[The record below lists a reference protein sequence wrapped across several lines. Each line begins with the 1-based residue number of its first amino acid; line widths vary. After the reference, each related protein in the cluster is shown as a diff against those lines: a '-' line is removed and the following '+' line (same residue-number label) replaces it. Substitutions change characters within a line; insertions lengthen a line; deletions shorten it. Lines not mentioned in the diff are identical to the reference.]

1 MSSDTGGGDAS
12 VKPGTV
18 EFARFFEDWEPQV
31 RRYLVWL
38 EGDLALIDD
47 AAQETMISAHRYW
60 RRVQSLE
67 NVRAWLFKV
76 ARQRLSEARTARIRH
91 GLSTAPHE
99 LPEQRSDAHDALALR
114 VDQLAILEA
123 VRKLPPRQATAIAL
137 QLQYDCPLHEI
148 ADIMDITTGSV
159 KTHLHHARANL
170 ETLLA
175 DVDGGA
181 R

>member
-1 MSSDTGGGDAS
+1 MAQ
-12 VKPGTV
+12 PGESMRPQDR
-18 EFARFFEDWEPQV
+18 EFADFFERWEPQV
-31 RRYLVWL
+31 NRYLIWL
-38 EGDLALIDD
+38 EGDPSLIDD
-47 AAQETMISAHRYW
+47 ATQETMISAHRYW
-60 RRVQSLE
+60 RRLQSLE
-67 NVRAWLFKV
+67 NVRAWLFKI
-76 ARQRLSEARTARIRH
+76 ARQRLSEARRARIRH

-99 LPEQRSDAHDALALR
+99 LPEQRDDAHDALALR

-123 VRKLPPRQATAIAL
+123 VRKLPPRQATAMAL

-148 ADIMDITTGSV
+148 ADIMEITTGSV